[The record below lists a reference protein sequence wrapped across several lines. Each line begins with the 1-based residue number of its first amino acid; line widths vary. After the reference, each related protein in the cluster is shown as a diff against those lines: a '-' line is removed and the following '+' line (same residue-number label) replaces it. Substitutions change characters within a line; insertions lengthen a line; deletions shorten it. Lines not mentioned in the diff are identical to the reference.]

1 MFLIPEPGNGGTK
14 YTGKPADQGVGAILD
29 SRVDSSETIPRV
41 ATRRSY
47 FTVTSS
53 HKYQE
58 SKENI
63 SSKSSFCG

>member
-29 SRVDSSETIPRV
+29 SRVDSSETMRV

-53 HKYQE
+53 HQYQE